1 MTLYLVTHRTLYSYG
16 ARVSDGYSLAVL
28 VPRSTPNQTVLASGV
43 VVEPSPDERDERV
56 DQFGNSIVQFGLHHP
71 HDHLEVV
78 ATSRVEVHLVDDPTP
93 DTDWA
98 DIVATAGG
106 LHGDAA
112 LDVRPF
118 RSLSSFM
125 TNGVDLGALGALAR
139 PYFAAGVGVIDGV
152 RHLAHHIFSE
162 FEFDP
167 SFSQVATPL
176 GDVLSARRGVCQDF
190 AHLMV
195 GALRSVGLPAR
206 YVSGYIETEPPEGM
220 ARMVGADA
228 SHAWCSVWAGDAGWV
243 DVDPTN
249 DHVPVRRHVTVAWGR
264 DYGDVAPVRGVV
276 IGPSVGQTL
285 DVAVDMVRLADDC

>member
-78 ATSRVEVHLVDDPTP
+78 ATSRVEVHLVDDPAP

-98 DIVATAGG
+98 DVVATAGG
-106 LHGDAA
+106 LHGDDA

-125 TNGVDLGALGALAR
+125 TNGVDPGALGALAR

-152 RHLAHHIFSE
+152 RRLAHHIFNE

-264 DYGDVAPVRGVV
+264 DYGDVAPMRGVV

>member
-78 ATSRVEVHLVDDPTP
+78 ATSRVEVHLVDDPAP

-98 DIVATAGG
+98 DVVATAGG

-125 TNGVDLGALGALAR
+125 TNGVDPGALGALAR
-139 PYFAAGVGVIDGV
+139 PYFGAGVGVIDGV
-152 RHLAHHIFSE
+152 RRLAHHIFSE

-195 GALRSVGLPAR
+195 GALRSVGLAAR

-249 DHVPVRRHVTVAWGR
+249 DHVPVRRHITVAWGR
-264 DYGDVAPVRGVV
+264 DYGDVAPMRGVV

>member
-28 VPRSTPNQTVLASGV
+28 VPRSTANQTVLASGV

-78 ATSRVEVHLVDDPTP
+78 ATSRVEVHLVDDPAP

-98 DIVATAGG
+98 DVVATAGG
-106 LHGDAA
+106 LHGDDA

-125 TNGVDLGALGALAR
+125 TNGVDPGALGALAR

-152 RHLAHHIFSE
+152 RRLAHHIFSE

-249 DHVPVRRHVTVAWGR
+249 DHVPVRRHITVAWGR